1 MKEFIYKNW
10 YYLIVAVLAIATF
23 TVSLITAIKR
33 NKNRGNVF
41 DTVKEALLENIP
53 FWITISEGFSGGE
66 AKKDNVI
73 SLGMALV
80 NKMLGRKISPD
91 ENDYFVAFI
100 SDSLEKVLA
109 TPQKKLVAPK
119 TAEKG
124 KYRANQEA

>member
-10 YYLIVAVLAIATF
+10 YYLIVAVLGIATF
-23 TVSLITAIKR
+23 TVSLITAVKR

-109 TPQKKLVAPK
+109 TPQKKLVVPK
-119 TAEKG
+119 MAEKG
-124 KYRANQEA
+124 KYRAN